1 MKKIYKKLENFTGF
15 LPNFSYFFS
24 SNVISYFFSFFIIVV
39 FARTYSAELFGK
51 FTIAQTI
58 FFIVYSIS
66 FSNIHYYLNK
76 SLSSNFER
84 RRREIGSCFLITF
97 YASVFLYLS
106 IALLL
111 TFLNIDKDLKNLILI
126 LNLIILSEPFSIF
139 YSEIFVRGQFN
150 IIFKIKFLQNII
162 FFVIKLFLI
171 LNKYDYIYLAF
182 AYFFENVFFS
192 GIVIYYFKK
201 NGNNFANLIF
211 SFGYTKKILKKII
224 LFPLLAFAFLISMR
238 IDVLMISNIL
248 GVEKA
253 GYYSA
258 TSRIITIILLFG
270 THFFQFI
277 YPNLNRISND
287 KEKFKNIYQNLIFIS
302 VIAGI
307 TTYLCALVLGK
318 TYLNLFGEN
327 FQVVLN
333 SLKILGLNVSAA
345 LIINLWVHKQYIY
358 SKYTQ
363 ILFFQSSAIIV
374 NIILNYYLINYF
386 GVNGAALATSMSAII
401 SFLIINISQ
410 PKEFLTI
417 FSSFSPTK
425 QRRTAK
431 EILKIILVNRNP
443 EKIEKIKD

>member
-1 MKKIYKKLENFTGF
+1 M
-15 LPNFSYFFS
+15 
-24 SNVISYFFSFFIIVV
+24 
-39 FARTYSAELFGK
+39 
-51 FTIAQTI
+51 
-58 FFIVYSIS
+58 
-66 FSNIHYYLNK
+66 
-76 SLSSNFER
+76 
-84 RRREIGSCFLITF
+84 
-97 YASVFLYLS
+97 
-106 IALLL
+106 
-111 TFLNIDKDLKNLILI
+111 
-126 LNLIILSEPFSIF
+126 
-139 YSEIFVRGQFN
+139 
-150 IIFKIKFLQNII
+150 
-162 FFVIKLFLI
+162 
-171 LNKYDYIYLAF
+171 
-182 AYFFENVFFS
+182 
-192 GIVIYYFKK
+192 
-201 NGNNFANLIF
+201 
-211 SFGYTKKILKKII
+211 
-224 LFPLLAFAFLISMR
+224 
-238 IDVLMISNIL
+238 
-248 GVEKA
+248 
-253 GYYSA
+253 
-258 TSRIITIILLFG
+258 
-270 THFFQFI
+270 
-277 YPNLNRISND
+277 NRISND

-363 ILFFQSSAIIV
+363 ILFFQSSAIII